1 MNTQRRLLRNLPALG
16 RFCSR
21 AVSLE
26 RYSQRAPLQDAL
38 GGLTAAIV
46 SLPMALA
53 FGTVSGLGAEA
64 GLYGAIIVGLTAA
77 VFGSTRV
84 LISEPT
90 GPMTVMMTA
99 IVAHGVAMDP
109 ARGVELAFVVVIL
122 AGAFQIVFGKL
133 RLGRYITMMPYG
145 VISGFMSGIGVLLV
159 VQQFP
164 GMLGLTSGQE
174 LIHTFRGVTE
184 NLTVADHL
192 ETAVGIGVFV
202 VLMAYPKALR
212 RYLPPQLL
220 ALVLGLIA
228 SVLISAGMGPEASA
242 GLQTIGQMD
251 IGLPRPHVPAVPFD
265 VLGTILIDAV
275 LLGLLGSIDTLL
287 TATISDN
294 LSNTHHDS
302 DRELVGQG
310 VGNFLS
316 GLFGG
321 LPGAGATMGTV
332 VTIQTGA
339 RSPLAGIVRTLVLI
353 VSVAVFSPVLAL
365 IPLAVL
371 SAIAVKVGI
380 DILDW
385 SFLGRAHHISRSTT
399 AIMYLVLGLTVFV
412 DLIVA
417 VGVGVFI
424 ANILTIE
431 RLSQSTSTRVTS
443 IGVAGDPVQLSP
455 DEREKLAA
463 SEGRIVFLELSG
475 PMIFGVAQAL
485 ARESAAVTPE
495 VEVLV
500 IDLETVPL
508 LDTTISLQLENVI
521 TSAHANGT
529 IVVVATQH
537 ESVIKKLNRH
547 KLFESAAIL
556 KPDRSTALSFAC
568 ASIEHATEEP
578 ATT

>member
-1 MNTQRRLLRNLPALG
+1 MNSLYDLRRKLPSLGGLMSQALN
-16 RFCSR
+16 
-21 AVSLE
+21 LE

-77 VFGSTRV
+77 VFGGTRV

-109 ARGVELAFVVVIL
+109 ARGAELAFVVVIL
-122 AGAFQIVFGKL
+122 AGVFQIVFGKL

-164 GMLGLTSGQE
+164 GMLGLSDVQA
-174 LIHTFRGVTE
+174 LIETFRSFTQDF
-184 NLTVADHL
+184 TVADHL
-192 ETAVGIGVFV
+192 EAAVGIGVFV
-202 VLMAYPKALR
+202 VLVAYPKSLR

-220 ALVLGLIA
+220 ALLLGLAA
-228 SVLISAGMGPEASA
+228 SILITAAAGPTY
-242 GLQTIGQMD
+242 GLQTIGAME
-251 IGLPRPHVPAVPFD
+251 IGFPRPHVPAVSFEI
-265 VLGTILIDAV
+265 LGTLLVDAV

-294 LSNTHHDS
+294 LSSTHHDS

-310 VGNFLS
+310 IANFLS

-339 RSPLAGIVRTLVLI
+339 RSPLAGIVRTVVLI
-353 VSVAVFSPVLAL
+353 ASVAVFSPVIAL

-399 AIMYLVLGLTVFV
+399 VIMYLVLGLTVFV
-412 DLIVA
+412 DLI
-417 VGVGVFI
+417 
-424 ANILTIE
+424 
-431 RLSQSTSTRVTS
+431 
-443 IGVAGDPVQLSP
+443 
-455 DEREKLAA
+455 
-463 SEGRIVFLELSG
+463 
-475 PMIFGVAQAL
+475 
-485 ARESAAVTPE
+485 
-495 VEVLV
+495 
-500 IDLETVPL
+500 
-508 LDTTISLQLENVI
+508 
-521 TSAHANGT
+521 
-529 IVVVATQH
+529 
-537 ESVIKKLNRH
+537 
-547 KLFESAAIL
+547 
-556 KPDRSTALSFAC
+556 
-568 ASIEHATEEP
+568 
-578 ATT
+578 